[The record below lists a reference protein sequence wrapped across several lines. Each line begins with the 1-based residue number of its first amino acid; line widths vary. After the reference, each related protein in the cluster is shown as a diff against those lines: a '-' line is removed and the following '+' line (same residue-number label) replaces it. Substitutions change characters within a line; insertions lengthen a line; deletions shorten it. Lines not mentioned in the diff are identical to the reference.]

1 MSEYPPIFCS
11 KCGTGTLI
19 EQVCSQCGDRSTIND
34 EEGDDDSDE

>member
-1 MSEYPPIFCS
+1 VSDEYPIMFCPA
-11 KCGTGTLI
+11 CGGTLI